1 MLKLLLIIV
10 RISTIILVTPAFAQQ
25 AAVLSIDALANSV
38 VASNP
43 ERRFYFQQ
51 IGLAGVERDAA
62 DRLPDPEAA
71 FELGERRMADGL
83 TGAPKGA
90 GPTYGLSI
98 MQPLDFAGR
107 GALRRAIAEHQ
118 IALARLGLAQF
129 DATLASR
136 ARSLGYALFAAE
148 RKAAAARDVAARMR
162 ELARVVEQRDPAGI
176 ATTLD
181 TAILDAGAITA
192 ERNAAMADSE
202 TSTIVYELNQLRG
215 APLKA
220 RLRIAPPDITLPG
233 LPSVERMAQQAGINN
248 FEI

>member
-98 MQPLDFAGR
+98 MQPLDFA
-107 GALRRAIAEHQ
+107 
-118 IALARLGLAQF
+118 
-129 DATLASR
+129 
-136 ARSLGYALFAAE
+136 
-148 RKAAAARDVAARMR
+148 
-162 ELARVVEQRDPAGI
+162 
-176 ATTLD
+176 
-181 TAILDAGAITA
+181 
-192 ERNAAMADSE
+192 
-202 TSTIVYELNQLRG
+202 
-215 APLKA
+215 
-220 RLRIAPPDITLPG
+220 
-233 LPSVERMAQQAGINN
+233 
-248 FEI
+248 

>member
-83 TGAPKGA
+83 TGAPEGA

-98 MQPLDFAGR
+98 
-107 GALRRAIAEHQ
+107 
-118 IALARLGLAQF
+118 
-129 DATLASR
+129 
-136 ARSLGYALFAAE
+136 
-148 RKAAAARDVAARMR
+148 
-162 ELARVVEQRDPAGI
+162 
-176 ATTLD
+176 
-181 TAILDAGAITA
+181 
-192 ERNAAMADSE
+192 
-202 TSTIVYELNQLRG
+202 
-215 APLKA
+215 
-220 RLRIAPPDITLPG
+220 
-233 LPSVERMAQQAGINN
+233 
-248 FEI
+248 